1 MKDLKKMTPAEVLAH
16 EHFAVMYMLDGE
28 CEWLHSAHIEYMDAV
43 TNCDALNADRKRK
56 PYIVVEIDHDALPE
70 LPELPD
76 LGVIDDGE
84 EIDELATV
92 DLSGEVVDDGE
103 KDAMLGALRYAY
115 QMLDEGEL
123 EPSDILQRLR
133 GYCEASGLVEFA

>member
-16 EHFAVMYMLDGE
+16 EHFAIMYMLDGE
-28 CEWLHSAHIEYMDAV
+28 CEWMHSAHIEYMDAV

-56 PYIVVEIDHDALPE
+56 PYVVVEIDHDALPE

-76 LGVIDDGE
+76 MVDDGE

-115 QMLDEGEL
+115 SMLDEGEL
-123 EPSDILQRLR
+123 EPSDILARLR
-133 GYCEASGLVEFA
+133 GYCECANLVEFA